1 MAFLQTL
8 KEEASKNIR
17 EGLRDKF
24 ESSTGIVGQ
33 TFRDRREKAE
43 RQQEI
48 DEQVGEINLQTSKI
62 AATGATLGRL
72 ESAFL
77 QISDNVQVLAKAMD
91 AYVTTREETNKALGQ
106 SAQQVKQSTTAA
118 APPAAIKELVD
129 DKEEKSLFD
138 KISGLFDRFR
148 KNPKQPPKQP
158 PKRRPSGRERT
169 NNARTRA
176 EEAAKKRGAP
186 KEEVKKAGQKAAEKA
201 AQREAGK
208 EASKAAIKAAA
219 KKSLSK
225 TIGKIAAKSI
235 PIVGVGVGVAFAV
248 SRLLRGDV
256 AGAGIEVAGG
266 LAGPLTSIP
275 AEITNTARD
284 IFFEEYG
291 HYPDPRDPADVAKL
305 KTIYEGV
312 KETAEEMLG
321 QKVDTPKA
329 EEAKKPTPSAV
340 QTVNPNSEL
349 PPSSLALLK
358 PPVAVPSSQAVAT
371 SSVPTN
377 AIRTESGGTLTTSS
391 GDAVKSS
398 IPSADTK
405 PPAAPPP
412 TTAPTAAAAP
422 VAKPPVAATAPT
434 TPADKPTGLVGSIVN
449 SLKESGITS
458 IKAISN
464 ILATIKAETGFKV
477 RSEDTFYRSAES
489 IQKTFGKDRIP
500 TLEFAQQFV
509 GKPEELAN
517 EVYKKTDGNSAP
529 GDGYKYRGR
538 GWIQHT
544 GKNQYA
550 AIAKFSGVDVL
561 NNPDLLNDPAVASK
575 ALAWFFL
582 KYKKKKPEQLESIGE
597 VNSAVGFA
605 DTTGQKAKDRAA
617 SAELITADISGG
629 QDLEKLNANVATAK
643 KPTGRSNV
651 TVIAVNN
658 TTEIRKAASPQPRKE
673 STTMVG

>member
-8 KEEASKNIR
+8 KEETSKNVR

-24 ESSTGIVGQ
+24 ESSTGIIGQ

-48 DEQVGEINLQTSKI
+48 DEQVSEINLQTSKI

-91 AYVTTREETNKALGQ
+91 AYATTREETNKALGK
-106 SAQQVKQSTTAA
+106 SAQQVKQPSATAG
-118 APPAAIKELVD
+118 APPAAIKELAD

-138 KISGLFDRFR
+138 KISGLFDRF
-148 KNPKQPPKQP
+148 KKTPKQP
-158 PKRRPSGRERT
+158 PKRRPSGRKRT

-219 KKSLSK
+219 KKSLAK

-284 IFFEEYG
+284 IFLEEYG
-291 HYPDPRDPADVAKL
+291 YYPDPRDPDDVAKL
-305 KTIYEGV
+305 KIIYEGV

-321 QKVDTPKA
+321 QKVKTSEA
-329 EEAKKPTPSAV
+329 EEAKKPTPSA
-340 QTVNPNSEL
+340 T
-349 PPSSLALLK
+349 PPDESSAETARLLR

-377 AIRTESGGTLTTSS
+377 AIRTESGGTLTSSS
-391 GDAVKSS
+391 GDAIQSG
-398 IPSADTK
+398 IPSVDTK

-412 TTAPTAAAAP
+412 TTAPTVAAAP
-422 VAKPPVAATAPT
+422 VAKPSVAATAPT
-434 TPADKPTGLVGSIVN
+434 TPADKPTGLVGLIVN

-489 IQKTFGKDRIP
+489 IQKTFGKNRIP

-550 AIAKFSGVDVL
+550 AIAKFTGVDVL
-561 NNPDLLNDPAVASK
+561 NNPDLLNDPVVASK

-582 KYKKKKPEQLESIGE
+582 KYKNKKPEQLESIGE

-629 QDLEKLNANVATAK
+629 QNLEKLNANVAAAK
-643 KPTGRSNV
+643 KPTGGSNV